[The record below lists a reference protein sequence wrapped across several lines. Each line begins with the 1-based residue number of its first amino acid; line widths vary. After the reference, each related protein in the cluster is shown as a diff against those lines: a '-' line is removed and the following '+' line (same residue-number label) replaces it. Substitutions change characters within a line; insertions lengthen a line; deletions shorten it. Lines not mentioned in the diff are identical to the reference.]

1 MWGTHKYAT
10 SAWRVD
16 WPMFLHRFDVFPV
29 LLEYKKT
36 AKWDLLVLYRD
47 LVKTSVRKSIKTR
60 GLQSFV

>member
-1 MWGTHKYAT
+1 MLRAPGEQI
-10 SAWRVD
+10 D
-16 WPMFLHRFDVFPV
+16 WCFLHRFDVFPV